1 MAHQHH
7 SNLREGLIVGLV
19 GALLVAA
26 WYFVVDLGRGEM
38 LYTPNVLGQV
48 FTQADSTPSVS
59 RITAPAVAQYSL
71 LHFGWFIIFGIA
83 LAALTHLATRNPAF
97 RMGVWLFLVV
107 GTAFWL
113 GISFT
118 LYRLTDQRFPWW
130 TMLIGTVL
138 GVGSMG
144 LYLWRTHPGLRGSM
158 HELPLGAEVESPP
171 HPPGRGRG

>member
-7 SNLREGLIVGLV
+7 SNLREGLIVGLL

-48 FTQADSTPSVS
+48 FAQADSTPNLG
-59 RITAPAVAQYSL
+59 RIAAPAVIQYSL
-71 LHFGWFIIFGIA
+71 LHFGWFILFGVA
-83 LAALTHLATRNPAF
+83 LAALTHLASSNPAF

-107 GTAFWL
+107 GTVFWL
-113 GISFT
+113 GILFT

-130 TMLIGTVL
+130 TMLIGTLL
-138 GVGSMG
+138 GVGFMG
-144 LYLWRTHPGLRGSM
+144 SYLWRTHPRLRGSM
-158 HELPLGAEVESPP
+158 HEVPLGAEVESPP
-171 HPPGRGRG
+171 HPPGRQRG

>member
-26 WYFVVDLGRGEM
+26 WYFVVDLGRGQV

-48 FTQADSTPSVS
+48 FAQADSSPSLS
-59 RITAPAVAQYSL
+59 RVAAPAVIQYSL
-71 LHFGWFIIFGIA
+71 LHFGWFIVFGIA
-83 LAALTHLATRNPAF
+83 LAALTHLASSNPAF

-113 GISFT
+113 GISFA

-130 TMLIGTVL
+130 TMLIGTLL

-158 HELPLGAEVESPP
+158 QELPLGDEVESPP
-171 HPPGRGRG
+171 HPPGRQRR

>member
-7 SNLREGLIVGLV
+7 SNLREGLIVGLL

-48 FTQADSTPSVS
+48 FAQADSTPNLG
-59 RITAPAVAQYSL
+59 RISAPAVIQYSL
-71 LHFGWFIIFGIA
+71 LHFGWFILFGVA
-83 LAALTHLATRNPAF
+83 LAALTHLASSNHAF
-97 RMGVWLFLVV
+97 LMGVWMFLLV
-107 GTAFWL
+107 GTVFWL
-113 GISFT
+113 GILFK

-130 TMLIGTVL
+130 TMLIGTLL

-144 LYLWRTHPGLRGSM
+144 FYLWRTHPRLRGSM
-158 HELPLGAEVESPP
+158 HEVPLGAEVESPP
-171 HPPGRGRG
+171 HPPGRHRG